1 MSPNRKEARD
11 AIRKSL
17 MAGLCLMR
25 LRRLIGAPVLVV
37 ADSLD
42 EVKVAVV

>member
-1 MSPNRKEARD
+1 MSPNRKEARI
-11 AIRKSL
+11 AVRKSL
-17 MAGLCLMR
+17 VVVLCPVE
-25 LRRLIGAPVLVV
+25 LRHLIGLSVLVV